1 MEPSS
6 SYVLLARQ
14 GRRLLQIGVLLF
26 LLTSFEG
33 FAIPSMAS
41 PPLGR
46 STHSLA
52 ALFAVILLALGLA
65 WPMLRLGP
73 AASRIALWLLVYSGL
88 AITAAF
94 LLAALW
100 GAGKTTMPLAGAAL
114 GSAFQEAAI
123 AAVAYSS
130 APTGIISF
138 ALILWGLRGD
148 PPQS

>member
-1 MEPSS
+1 MEPIRSHFQ
-6 SYVLLARQ
+6 LARQ

-26 LLTSFEG
+26 LFASFEG
-33 FAIPSMAS
+33 FAIPYMAS
-41 PPLGR
+41 PALGR

-52 ALFAVILLALGLA
+52 ALLGIMLLALGLA
-65 WPMLRLGP
+65 WPMLRLGA
-73 AASRIALWLLVYSGL
+73 AASRVALWLLVYSGL
-88 AITAAF
+88 AIVAAF